1 MLQRSAIEPSTP
13 ELLKQLMNIKE
24 LKDFS
29 LVGGTALALKY
40 GHRISNSQSQSTQRK
55 IQHKVHEVVS
65 LLLKFLQGVCSY
77 LLHITPTT
85 AARTCNLAGDNTGEC
100 KDYFTRHE
108 TMNLFSKTL

>member
-1 MLQRSAIEPSTP
+1 
-13 ELLKQLMNIKE
+13 MNLEGFNK
-24 LKDFS
+24 FC
-29 LVGGTALALKY
+29 LVGGTALTLKY
-40 GHRISNSQSQSTQRK
+40 GHRISNSPSQSTQRK

-108 TMNLFSKTL
+108 TMKVFSKTL